1 VKHIFGDQIELG
13 LDYLQLLYQKPVQIL
28 PIVCLVSKERSTGKT
43 TFPKWFMTLVAIV
56 IVLLLAQS
64 FGIL

>member
-1 VKHIFGDQIELG
+1 MFIEQQSYAAIFFEEQVW
-13 LDYLQLLYQKPVQIL
+13 LLKYYKQKLNLKVVI
-28 PIVCLVSKERSTGKT
+28 
-43 TFPKWFMTLVAIV
+43 PKWFMTLVAIV